1 MLQYMLKLIVR
12 RFLLLLIIVPC
23 SINLQAINYAMI
35 FPKAYTEA
43 TCFLNGQSWMK
54 DSLIKR
60 DIDPSIALA
69 LVFPELIRYQELQNK
84 MEVTALKTLYIQY
97 GNQYADFSIGR
108 FQMKPSFAEEIE
120 KSWNNLKIKPATL
133 SQITFPIQDTKENRI
148 QRLIRLDHIQGQLLY
163 LSIFYLVVDHR
174 FKGVTKSKQE
184 KVLLYATAYNS
195 GYNKPISKLAES
207 IFAKTFYTELIR
219 TPLTICY
226 SYADIALFAFW
237 HRAINI

>member
-1 MLQYMLKLIVR
+1 MLKFTVI
-12 RFLLLLIIVPC
+12 LLIIIT
-23 SINLQAINYAMI
+23 SFENLEAINYATVY
-35 FPKAYTEA
+35 PKAYTEA
-43 TCFLNGQSWMK
+43 TLFLNRQSWMK

-60 DIDPSIALA
+60 AVDPDIALA
-69 LVFPELIRYQELQNK
+69 IVFPELIRFHELQNK

-97 GNQYADFSIGR
+97 GALYADFSIGR

-120 KSWNNLKIKPATL
+120 KSWNNLQSKPTAL
-133 SQITFPIQDTKENRI
+133 SQITFPILDTKENRI

-163 LSIFYLVVDHR
+163 LSIFYLVVEQR

-195 GYNKPISKLAES
+195 GYNRPISKLAES

-226 SYADIALFAFW
+226 SYADIALFFYYQTASKF
-237 HRAINI
+237 